1 MILPPMKHARPRSAR
16 GLLAGL
22 PGWASAC
29 GQKQADEEP
38 DHPRLTPG
46 VTLRDVRFHS
56 PALNREM
63 PYRVILPSRNGP
75 AERLPVVYLLH
86 GLGGGFRDW
95 SNYSD
100 VARFAEAG
108 LILVMPE
115 GGSSYYTNALDPPGD
130 RYEDYITHD
139 LIADVEHR
147 FPAAPGR

>member
-22 PGWASAC
+22 RGLASARVE
-29 GQKQADEEP
+29 KQPEQEP

-63 PYRVILPSRNGP
+63 PYRIILPSHSGP
-75 AERLPVVYLLH
+75 AGRWPVVYLLH
-86 GLGGGFRDW
+86 GLGGGFCVW

-100 VARFAEAG
+100 VARFAEA
-108 LILVMPE
+108 
-115 GGSSYYTNALDPPGD
+115 
-130 RYEDYITHD
+130 
-139 LIADVEHR
+139 
-147 FPAAPGR
+147 